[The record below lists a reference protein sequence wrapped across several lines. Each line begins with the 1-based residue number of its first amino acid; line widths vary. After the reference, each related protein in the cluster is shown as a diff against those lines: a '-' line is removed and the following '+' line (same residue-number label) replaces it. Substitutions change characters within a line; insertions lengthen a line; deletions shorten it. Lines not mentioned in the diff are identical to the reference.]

1 VQTPLIIMHND
12 KDGAVDFNQGITFF
26 NTLRQLGKQAILL
39 EYVGEN
45 HGLSRPVNQKDY
57 ATRMAEWFD
66 HYLKGEPAPDWILN
80 GVPRLRMDEHLKQR
94 RDAAAR
100 PATISNR

>member
-94 RDAAAR
+94 RDGAAR